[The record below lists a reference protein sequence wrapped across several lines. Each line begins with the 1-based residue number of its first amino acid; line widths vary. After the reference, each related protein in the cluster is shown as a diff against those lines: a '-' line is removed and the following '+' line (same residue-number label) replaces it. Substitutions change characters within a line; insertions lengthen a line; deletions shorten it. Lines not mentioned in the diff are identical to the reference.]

1 MKFLKAILSS
11 AYGYSDSD
19 IEKVIKQRPEK
30 IKTLYDIAIIK
41 LSEEA
46 ECVHTT

>member
-1 MKFLKAILSS
+1 MKFLKAVLST
-11 AYGYSDSD
+11 AYGYTDKD
-19 IEKVIKQRPEK
+19 IDNILEKEPKRV
-30 IKTLYDIAIIK
+30 KTLYDIAIIK